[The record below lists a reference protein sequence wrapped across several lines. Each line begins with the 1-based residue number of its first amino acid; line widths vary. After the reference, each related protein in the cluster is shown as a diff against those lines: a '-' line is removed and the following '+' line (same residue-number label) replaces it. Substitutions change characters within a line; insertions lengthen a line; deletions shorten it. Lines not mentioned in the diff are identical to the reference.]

1 MAAIQSRIPRCLS
14 MTTAATLGPMGRLLE
29 PFIAP
34 EVFDFW
40 AAKLNPAWS
49 WARSLARVVERRV
62 EALDAVTLVLK
73 PNRHFRGFRPGQH
86 VNVSAEVNGSRVTRS
101 YSLTDVPRKDRRIA
115 LTVKRVEGGKLS
127 EHLCQRVAV
136 GDVLELGPAFGE
148 MTWPEAID
156 GRWLFL
162 AAGSGI
168 TPLMSLTRA
177 WAAKPSGELTLV
189 YWARQRA
196 ELCYLRELR
205 ELAVKHS
212 NFHLHVV
219 LTRETLRMS
228 DELGGRLSADFL
240 QQLAPDME
248 QQQVYACG
256 PAGFVGQARELVAGR
271 AQHFHAEAFTPPPMI
286 AVEAA
291 GSVRIELRASGRSI
305 EVPRGQ
311 ALLPALEAQGIKP
324 VYGCRMGICNTCAC
338 AKLEGT
344 TQDLNTGDH
353 SAERSSALRLCVNR
367 AVSDLVLDL

>member
-1 MAAIQSRIPRCLS
+1 
-14 MTTAATLGPMGRLLE
+14 MTTAATVGPLGRLLE

-49 WARSLARVVERRV
+49 WARSLARVVERRI
-62 EALDAVTLVLK
+62 EARDAVTLVLK

-136 GDVLELGPAFGE
+136 GDVLELGPAFGD
-148 MTWPEAID
+148 MTWPDAPA
-156 GRWLFL
+156 GRWLLL

-177 WAAKPSGELTLV
+177 WAARPSGQLTLV
-189 YWARQRA
+189 YWARHRA

-205 ELAVKHS
+205 ELAAKHPD
-212 NFHLHVV
+212 FHLHVAV
-219 LTRETLRMS
+219 TREALRMG
-228 DELGGRLSADFL
+228 DELGERLSAELL
-240 QQLAPDME
+240 QRLVPALDE
-248 QQQVYACG
+248 QQVYACG
-256 PAGFVGQARELVAGR
+256 PAGFVEQARGLMAAR
-271 AQHFHAEAFTPPPMI
+271 ARHFHGEAFTPPPMI
-286 AVEAA
+286 PIEAT
-291 GSVRIELRASGRSI
+291 GSVRVELRASGRSL

-324 VYGCRMGICNTCAC
+324 AYGCRMGICNTCAC
-338 AKLEGT
+338 AKLDGT